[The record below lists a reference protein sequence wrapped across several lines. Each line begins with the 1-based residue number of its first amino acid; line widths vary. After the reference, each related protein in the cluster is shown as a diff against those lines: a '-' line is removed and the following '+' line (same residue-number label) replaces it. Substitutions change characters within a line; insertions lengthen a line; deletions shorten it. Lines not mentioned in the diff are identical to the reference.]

1 MTGTLCTAAWANV
14 AQCYLVKGFD
24 RNVFGKYPKLDWL
37 ANSNVLTGTSCTKPL
52 VLKPCIK
59 MFRRNIK
66 GFMHHCVQALTKPAG
81 ACFVH
86 GRHFGFASRPSI
98 CNFPTSFLDL
108 MTLYRSGSVLLYG
121 IFWLWHRNRPSAYTK
136 NTNIK

>member
-66 GFMHHCVQALTKPAG
+66 GFMHHCVRVQAE
-81 ACFVH
+81 ACLFME
-86 GRHFGFASRPSI
+86 G
-98 CNFPTSFLDL
+98 TLDL
-108 MTLYRSGSVLLYG
+108 PAHPIIVKFQHL
-121 IFWLWHRNRPSAYTK
+121 P
-136 NTNIK
+136 